1 MVILVAKL
9 MIPRPEGT
17 TLEQALGQET
27 YVVLRARLREL
38 FAPDKLA
45 HRSEEEQERVRR
57 YWTAGRAIDE
67 TTALKGKRAE
77 YGSNLLGQLAAD
89 LEIPQRLLY
98 ETLKFA
104 RAFGILQMSAKLCWS
119 HYRVLLRVP
128 TKRARNFYT
137 KQAKK
142 HGWSVGDLEVHVKGR
157 LFEHTRGDSL
167 APLEELPKGRLYVY
181 RVVESGGMAKLDLG
195 FRTRLGSAVVSM
207 DELEPGEVAQSR
219 RSRGGDREFEARP
232 IDAKEENLFTY
243 VGSVERVVDGDTLE
257 MRLDLG
263 FGVEVE
269 QTIRLRGIDAP
280 EMSTP
285 EGERAREFVE
295 KALKAAPR
303 VVITTRQQDRYRRW
317 LADVYYRPGW
327 RDGRRILS
335 RGKMLNSELMEVGLA
350 SRYRG

>member
-1 MVILVAKL
+1 MD
-9 MIPRPEGT
+9 
-17 TLEQALGQET
+17 LG
-27 YVVLRARLREL
+27 V
-38 FAPDKLA
+38 
-45 HRSEEEQERVRR
+45 S
-57 YWTAGRAIDE
+57 
-67 TTALKGKRAE
+67 
-77 YGSNLLGQLAAD
+77 
-89 LEIPQRLLY
+89 QRILY
-98 ETLKFA
+98 ESLKFA
-104 RAFGILQMSAKLCWS
+104 RAFQILQTSAEIRWS

-128 TKRARNFYT
+128 TKQGRDYYVRQT
-137 KQAKK
+137 KK
-142 HGWSVGDLEVHVKGR
+142 HAWSVGDLEVHVKGR
-157 LFEHTRGDSL
+157 LFEHTRGDSQ

-181 RVVESGGMAKLDLG
+181 RVIECGGSAKLDLG

-207 DELEPGEVAQSR
+207 DGLEPGKVAQSR

-295 KALKAAPR
+295 KALKAAAR